1 MPHAAAALLVLLLAG
16 CSAGDG
22 PDGSP
27 ERPGSDTARELSVH
41 QIASDAPG
49 RGSDRPRVVL
59 APSPGALSEATGM
72 EIPNSGEGTHL
83 AAYWGAKPTGGY
95 SVSVRRAR
103 IEGERV
109 TVRLA
114 LERPPPDAIVTQA
127 FTYPHTVALLRD
139 LDPRGKD
146 FSFVDLEGRGL
157 DWPVRRAGSGG

>member
-22 PDGSP
+22 PDASPGQTGS
-27 ERPGSDTARELSVH
+27 GTARELSVE

-49 RGSDRPRVVL
+49 RGSDHPQVVL
-59 APSPGALSEATGM
+59 ARSSAALSQATGM
-72 EIPNSGEGTHL
+72 EIPNPGQGTYL

-95 SVSVRRAR
+95 SVSVRGARA
-103 IEGERV
+103 EGDRV

-127 FTYPHTVALLRD
+127 FTYPYAVALLRD

-157 DWPVRRAGSGG
+157 D